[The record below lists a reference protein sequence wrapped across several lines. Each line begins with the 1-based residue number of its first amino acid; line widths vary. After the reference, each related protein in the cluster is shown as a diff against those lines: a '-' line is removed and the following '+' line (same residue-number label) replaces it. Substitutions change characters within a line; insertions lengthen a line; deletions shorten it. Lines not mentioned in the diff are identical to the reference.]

1 MANLRHMPL
10 LWAAAFL
17 VRCALGEVTVSGRVV
32 DDRGSPAPNVRLSLA
47 SASEAKV
54 LARTATD
61 SNGSFSLQV
70 VAPGAYLLNAAKQG
84 FFEIQNYPLT
94 VTGTSLDVILTL
106 TPVREAF
113 QSLDVNGTPSPV
125 DVETSGTRE
134 RLSGTNINDTPF
146 PATDNLRNALRFMP
160 GAVQDPQGRLHFQG
174 GAEWQTNY
182 LLEGFRVSDPIDGT
196 FSARV
201 GVEGIQSAE
210 FLGGNFSPQYGYGSA
225 GVLEVRTDP
234 GSNALRYSATNFVPG
249 VDTRYNLHIGDWSP
263 RAEISGPLVRNH
275 AWFSDNMDGT
285 FSQAYAPGQPA
296 GANFSHQW
304 SASNLLHTQ
313 WNVTHANVLFTDFLA
328 NTQTLEFAGLAPL
341 TPLSATQ
348 DQRYRQW
355 LFGVKDQHTFAHDFV
370 VEIGFAHQ
378 NVFRRVIPQGDGEYL
393 ITPLGIQGNYF
404 VNSTQTAGRDQVL
417 ANVYL
422 PVKHWLGSHELKFGA
437 EAFRTQ
443 YNGSFRRTSYAH
455 VGVAGQILSRTE
467 FAGNGQFTVRNIE
480 SGTYFMDQW
489 RPRERVLV
497 SLGVRQDW
505 DELVGRST
513 WSPRVSVSAA
523 PFPSSRTHLSAGF
536 AVTLD
541 ATNLQQFSQPRDQLS
556 ITTFYDSN
564 GQPLGLPLAQ
574 VYSIPRS
581 LAAPKYSNWTLGL
594 DQQLNHNLFITARY
608 LAKRGNHSLTYVSVP
623 VPDPALETYVQGTV
637 SMAVSTQAYALAN
650 LRRDRY
656 ESAEITLHQVF
667 AGQYQWMA
675 SYVRSTATSTAVFSQ
690 SIDQPLNVLNNFGPL
705 PWDSPNR
712 FLSSAYFPLPW
723 KKWAVAYLVDLR
735 SGYPFSIQDAGGNVV
750 GPANS
755 SRFPMNFDLNL
766 HLERRFEFHHRRFAL
781 RVGVNNLTDHKN
793 STAVYN
799 TLGTPQF
806 GQFTGDE
813 GRHAVLRIRFFGRN
827 K

>member
-1 MANLRHMPL
+1 MPL
-10 LWAAAFL
+10 LWATALLAP
-17 VRCALGEVTVSGRVV
+17 CALGEVSLSGRVV
-32 DDRGSPAPNVRLSLA
+32 DDRGSPAPNVQLSVG
-47 SASEAKV
+47 SASEPKI
-54 LARTATD
+54 LGRIATD
-61 SNGSFSLQV
+61 STGSFSLELG
-70 VAPGAYLLNAAKQG
+70 APGTYLLNASKAG
-84 FFEIQNYPLT
+84 FFQIQNYPLT
-94 VTGTSLDVILTL
+94 VTGRSLEVLLTL

-125 DVETSGTRE
+125 DLETSGTRE

-146 PATDNLRNALRFMP
+146 PATDNLRNALKFMP

-196 FSARV
+196 FSARL

-210 FLGGNFSPQYGYGSA
+210 FLGGNFSPEYGYGSA

-234 GSNALRYSATNFVPG
+234 GSNTLRYSATNFVPG
-249 VDTRYNLHIGDWSP
+249 VDTRYKLHIGDWSP
-263 RAEISGPLVRNH
+263 RAAFSGPLVRNH

-328 NTQTLEFAGLAPL
+328 NTQTLEFAGLAAL

-355 LFGVKDQHTFAHDFV
+355 LFGVKDQHTFARGFL

-378 NVFRRVIPQGDGEYL
+378 NVFRRVIPQGDEQYV
-393 ITPLGIQGNYF
+393 ITPLGVRGNYF

-417 ANVYL
+417 VNLYL
-422 PVKHWLGSHELKFGA
+422 PARHWLGSHQVKFGA
-437 EAFRTQ
+437 EAFWTH
-443 YNGSFRRTSYAH
+443 YNGLFGRTSYAH
-455 VGVAGQILSRTE
+455 VGVAGQTLSETT
-467 FAGNGQFTVRNIE
+467 FAGAGRFTVRNIE
-480 SGTYFMDQW
+480 SGSYFMDEW
-489 RPRERVLV
+489 RPTERVLV

-505 DELVGRST
+505 DELVRRNT

-523 PFPSSRTHLSAGF
+523 PFSSSRTRLSAGF

-541 ATNLQQFSQPRDQLS
+541 ASNLQQFSQPRDQLS
-556 ITTFYDSN
+556 VTTNYDLS
-564 GQPLGLPLAQ
+564 GRPLGLPVAQ
-574 VYSIPRS
+574 VYSIPEK
-581 LAAPKYSNWTLGL
+581 LAAPKYSNWTVGVNE
-594 DQQLNHNLFITARY
+594 QLNRNLFITARY
-608 LAKRGNHSLTYVSVP
+608 LGKVGNHSLTYVSAP
-623 VPDPALETYVQGTV
+623 VSDPAIETSVQETV
-637 SMAVSTQAYALAN
+637 GMPVSTLSYLLSN

-656 ESAEITLHQVF
+656 DSTEVTVHQVF

-675 SYVRSTATSTAVFSQ
+675 SYVRSSATSTAVFSQ
-690 SIDQPLNVLNNFGPL
+690 SIDQPLNILNNFGPL

-735 SGYPFSIQDAGGNVV
+735 SGYPYSIQDAQGNVV

-755 SRFPMNFDLNL
+755 SRFPNNFDLNL
-766 HLERRFEFHHRRFAL
+766 HVERRFEFHHRRFAL

-793 STAVYN
+793 PTAVYN
-799 TLGTPQF
+799 TLGAPEF

-813 GRHAVLRIRFFGRN
+813 GRHVVLRIRFFGRN